1 MYRIE
6 IDESECIGYG
16 LCAQTAPKSLRL
28 NADNL
33 AEPVENTV
41 DDENVLE
48 AALVC
53 PMGQSWCARST
64 ITAPRKRR
72 AKRTRRRLG
81 IKRRACSER
90 ERLDPLAVSQF
101 HLIRSIDGLGQ
112 ATTCRREQWQRAV
125 DSGGGDRI
133 AVAAR
138 N

>member
-53 PMGQSWCARST
+53 PMGAIAVREVDD
-64 ITAPRKRR
+64 RR
-72 AKRTRRRLG
+72 A
-81 IKRRACSER
+81 A
-90 ERLDPLAVSQF
+90 
-101 HLIRSIDGLGQ
+101 
-112 ATTCRREQWQRAV
+112 
-125 DSGGGDRI
+125 
-133 AVAAR
+133 
-138 N
+138 